1 MLFEFNCGTNKNP
14 SWEVLPV
21 EGERIECVTTTLKHS
36 HSSTADLIVL
46 CGRKKEK
53 QPHLIRLTSYPDG
66 RQNLIGTAASQINLI
81 PLSDLYRGCFT
92 GISKKNCTVHIII
105 VNWRGG
111 GQISGIIAS
120 LPSTPTNLAYPFYL
134 ILSIRT
140 RSLPISNCPP
150 PTFNFQSFF
159 INLKKC
165 TQ

>member
-111 GQISGIIAS
+111 GDFGYYRFTPLYPHQSGIS
-120 LPSTPTNLAYPFYL
+120 LLLNPKYTHTFSTDLQL
-134 ILSIRT
+134 
-140 RSLPISNCPP
+140 PP
-150 PTFNFQSFF
+150 PH
-159 INLKKC
+159 I
-165 TQ
+165 